1 MLSAGVAGDPCKEIH
16 MQFEL
21 AGKPD
26 AAMLSTALRPL
37 DPDAQ
42 IALDPEN
49 GRLEVISSASS
60 EQIVAALRKV
70 GYSAEPL
77 VHELHISGGSTCCGG
92 CS

>member
-1 MLSAGVAGDPCKEIH
+1 

-21 AGKPD
+21 SGKAD
-26 AAMLSTALRPL
+26 AAMLSTAMRPL
-37 DPDAQ
+37 DPDAK
-42 IALDPEN
+42 IALDLEN

-70 GYSAEPL
+70 GYAAEPL
-77 VHELHISGGSTCCGG
+77 VQELHISGGSTCCGG

>member
-1 MLSAGVAGDPCKEIH
+1 

-21 AGKPD
+21 TGKPD

-37 DPDAQ
+37 DPEAK
-42 IALDPEN
+42 IALDLAS

-70 GYSAEPL
+70 GYAAEPIAQD
-77 VHELHISGGSTCCGG
+77 VHISGGSTCCGG

>member
-1 MLSAGVAGDPCKEIH
+1 

-21 AGKPD
+21 IGTPD
-26 AAMLSTALRPL
+26 AAMLATAMRPL
-37 DPDAQ
+37 DPDAT
-42 IALDPEN
+42 IALDRAS

-70 GYSAEPL
+70 GYEAAPL
-77 VHELHISGGSTCCGG
+77 QQAVHVSGGSTCCGG